1 MNFEQA
7 RFNMVEQ
14 QIRPWEVLD
23 QCVLDLLM
31 SMPREDFVPAPF
43 RKLAFC
49 DTCIP
54 LGHGE
59 VMMPPKVEARLLQA
73 LEIQATDKI
82 LEIGTG
88 SGYLTALLAKL
99 GKHVSSIEIQAEF
112 TRAAEIKLAKH
123 TIANVKLETGD
134 GVYGWEREAP
144 YDVIAVTSSVLL
156 LSDHFQR
163 QLTVGGRLFVIV
175 GESPVMDARLI
186 TRVNKYEWTEESL
199 FETDLPALRG
209 APCPQRFVF

>member
-23 QCVLDLLM
+23 QRVLDLLM

-43 RKLAFC
+43 RKLAFS

-73 LEIQATDKI
+73 LEVQPTDKV

-88 SGYLTALLAKL
+88 SGYLTALLAKS
-99 GKHVSSIEIQAEF
+99 GKHVTSIEIQAEF
-112 TRAAEIKLAKH
+112 TCTAEVKFVKH
-123 TIANVKLETGD
+123 TIANVKLETAD

-144 YDVIAVTSSVLL
+144 YDIIAVTGSVPL

-175 GESPVMDARLI
+175 GESPVMDARLV
-186 TRVNKYEWTEESL
+186 THVDEYKWTEESL

-209 APCPQRFVF
+209 APYSQRFIF

>member
-23 QCVLDLLM
+23 QRVLDLLM

-43 RKLAFC
+43 RRLAFS

-73 LEIQATDKI
+73 LEVQPTDKI

-88 SGYLTALLAKL
+88 SGYLTALLAKS
-99 GKHVSSIEIQAEF
+99 GKHVTSIEIQAEI
-112 TRAAEIKLAKH
+112 TCAAEVKFVKH
-123 TIANVKLETGD
+123 TIANVKLETAD

-144 YDVIAVTSSVLL
+144 YDVIAATGSVPL

-175 GESPVMDARLI
+175 GESPVMDARLV
-186 TRVNKYEWTEESL
+186 THVDEYEWTEESL

-209 APCPQRFVF
+209 ASHSQRFIF